1 MIPFCRISW
10 EIWKEGGNM
19 LKKIVGW
26 FGLINFVVFITVFK
40 RPKKKYEYVK
50 YDCAIVCGYPAN
62 NDGKP
67 SKIMKSRVDK
77 AIELYNEGKVKF
89 IIFSGGSVKNKYK
102 EADIMENYALELGI
116 EQNVIF
122 KEDKSMCT
130 YHNLMYTKKIMDT
143 YNLKNCLVI
152 TNSWHLR
159 KADHYARKFK
169 LDHAMVSAQA
179 PKSYSCLKIIILHIS
194 TNFKMYCNLFKGY
207 Y

>member
-26 FGLINFVVFITVFK
+26 FGLINLVVFITVFK

-67 SKIMKSRVDK
+67 SKIMKS
-77 AIELYNEGKVKF
+77 L
-89 IIFSGGSVKNKYK
+89 
-102 EADIMENYALELGI
+102 
-116 EQNVIF
+116 
-122 KEDKSMCT
+122 CT

>member
-1 MIPFCRISW
+1 
-10 EIWKEGGNM
+10 
-19 LKKIVGW
+19 
-26 FGLINFVVFITVFK
+26 
-40 RPKKKYEYVK
+40 
-50 YDCAIVCGYPAN
+50 
-62 NDGKP
+62 
-67 SKIMKSRVDK
+67 MKSRVDK

-169 LDHAMVSAQA
+169 LDHAMVSAPNNQ
-179 PKSYSCLKIIILHIS
+179 
-194 TNFKMYCNLFKGY
+194 T
-207 Y
+207 

>member
-1 MIPFCRISW
+1 
-10 EIWKEGGNM
+10 M
-19 LKKIVGW
+19 L
-26 FGLINFVVFITVFK
+26 
-40 RPKKKYEYVK
+40 
-50 YDCAIVCGYPAN
+50 
-62 NDGKP
+62 
-67 SKIMKSRVDK
+67 IMFLYFATIQNLFYK

-194 TNFKMYCNLFKGY
+194 MNFKMYCNLFKGY